1 MKRRSSF
8 FIGGLLLGSSAVVY
22 GMMGLFVQAAFG
34 ASEEASKAL
43 SGKTIRIIV
52 GYSPGGGFDTLTRVI
67 ARHLPKHITGNP
79 KIIVS
84 NMTGAGG
91 AVALNYVY
99 ARGTP
104 DGLTWVA
111 SDGALVLSKILG
123 LPGPEFD
130 VDKFPWLGVGQT
142 ENQACMVMTRT
153 GINTAEQFLRS
164 PTPVRLASTVPGDSV
179 HIRPVIAAEAVGA
192 NFKIIQGYPGT
203 ADMRLAMQS
212 GDADAACWGWESMKV
227 TGADMM
233 QRKEAIPILQIGL
246 ERHPD
251 LPNIPN
257 ILDFPMSNDAK
268 AMLRLVA
275 GPGAIAKLFA
285 VSPGTPQSLLN
296 VLRKGFADTLKDPEL
311 LADAEKSKMSIS
323 YASAEQVTKIIKEM
337 NSTSPELKQKVAKAA
352 RPS

>member
-1 MKRRSSF
+1 MKLCKRIFARSLILSF
-8 FIGGLLLGSSAVVY
+8 SAILC
-22 GMMGLFVQAAFG
+22 GNAGLFLQPALG
-34 ASEEASKAL
+34 ASEEPSKAL

-52 GYSPGGGFDTLTRVI
+52 GYSPGGGFDTLTRIV
-67 ARHLPKHITGNP
+67 ARHLSKHLPGNP
-79 KIIVS
+79 NILVS

-99 ARGTP
+99 TRGTP
-104 DGLTWVA
+104 DGLTWVS

-123 LPGPEFD
+123 LPGPDFD
-130 VDKFPWLGVGQT
+130 VEKFPWLGVGQT
-142 ENQACMVMTRT
+142 DHQACMVMTRT
-153 GINTAEQFLRS
+153 GITTAEQFLRS
-164 PTPVRLASTVPGDSV
+164 PTAIRLASTVPGDSP
-179 HIRPVIAAEAVGA
+179 HIRPAIAAEAVGA

-227 TGADMM
+227 TAADML

-251 LPNIPN
+251 LPNVPN

-268 AMLRLVA
+268 TMLRLVA
-275 GPGAIAKLFA
+275 APGAIAKLFA
-285 VSPGTPQSLLN
+285 LSPETPQPLLN
-296 VLRKGFADTLKDPEL
+296 VLRKGFGDTLKDREL
-311 LADAEKSKMSIS
+311 LADAQKSKMKIS
-323 YASAEQVTKIIKEM
+323 YVAAEQVTKIIKEM

-352 RPS
+352 RPG

>member
-1 MKRRSSF
+1 MKQSSLF
-8 FIGGLLLGSSAVVY
+8 LLGI
-22 GMMGLFVQAAFG
+22 FFWAFSTFSFLEPALG
-34 ASEEASKAL
+34 AGEETAKAL
-43 SGKTIRIIV
+43 GGKTIRIIV
-52 GYSPGGGFDTLTRVI
+52 GYSPGGGFDTLTRI
-67 ARHLPKHITGNP
+67 AARHLSKHLPGKPN
-79 KIIVS
+79 IIVN

-99 ARGTP
+99 SRGTP

-123 LPGPEFD
+123 LKGPEFD
-130 VDKFPWLGVGQT
+130 IDKFPWLGVA
-142 ENQACMVMTRT
+142 QADHQVCMVMTRT
-153 GINTAEQFLRS
+153 GITTAEQFLKS
-164 PTPVRLASTVPGDSV
+164 KTPIRIASTVPGDSV

-203 ADMRLAMQS
+203 SDMRLAMQS

-227 TGADMM
+227 TGADML

-246 ERHPD
+246 ERHAD
-251 LPNIPN
+251 LPNLPN

-285 VSPGTPQSLLN
+285 TSPGAPPPLLSA
-296 VLRKGFADTLKDPEL
+296 LQKGFADTLKDPEL
-311 LADAEKSKMSIS
+311 LADAGKSKMTIS
-323 YASAEQVTKIIKEM
+323 YMSAQNVEKIIKEM
-337 NSTSPELKQKVAKAA
+337 NSTPAELKQKVAKAA
-352 RPS
+352 RPG

>member
-1 MKRRSSF
+1 MKLCRRFYVSALLV
-8 FIGGLLLGSSAVVY
+8 GLSTVFLVR
-22 GMMGLFVQAAFG
+22 AARA
-34 ASEEASKAL
+34 ASEEPAKAL
-43 SGKTIRIIV
+43 SGKTIRVIV

-67 ARHLPKHITGNP
+67 ARHLPKHMPGKP
-79 KIIVS
+79 QVIVS

-99 ARGTP
+99 TRGTP

-164 PTPVRLASTVPGDSV
+164 PTPVRIASTVPGDSV

-192 NFKIIQGYPGT
+192 NFKLIQGYPGT

-227 TGADMM
+227 TAADML

-251 LPNIPN
+251 LPNVPN

-275 GPGAIAKLFA
+275 GPGSIAKLFA
-285 VSPGTPQSLLN
+285 ASPGTPQSLLN

-323 YASAEQVTKIIKEM
+323 YIPAEQVTKIIKEM

-352 RPS
+352 RPA

>member
-1 MKRRSSF
+1 MELCRRF
-8 FIGGLLLGSSAVVY
+8 FVCNLLFGLLAA
-22 GMMGLFVQAAFG
+22 LFVRPVLG
-34 ASEEASKAL
+34 ASEEAAKAL
-43 SGKTIRIIV
+43 SGKTVRIIV
-52 GYSPGGGFDTLTRVI
+52 GYSAGGGFDTVTRVI
-67 ARHLPKHITGNP
+67 ARHLPKHLPGNP
-79 KIIVS
+79 KTIVS

-99 ARGTP
+99 SRGTP

-123 LPGPEFD
+123 IQGPEFD
-130 VDKFPWLGVGQT
+130 VDKFPWIGVGQADS
-142 ENQACMVMTRT
+142 QACMVMTRT
-153 GINTAEQFLRS
+153 GIITAEQFLRS
-164 PTPVRLASTVPGDSV
+164 PTPMRLASTVPGDSV
-179 HIRPVIAAEAVGA
+179 HIRPLIAAEAVGA

-203 ADMRLAMQS
+203 ADMRLALQS

-251 LPNIPN
+251 LPNVPN

-268 AMLRLVA
+268 AMLRLVVA
-275 GPGAIAKLFA
+275 PGAIAKLFA
-285 VSPGTPQSLLN
+285 VSPGTPQPVLN

-323 YASAEQVTKIIKEM
+323 YVSAEQVTKIIKEM

-352 RPS
+352 RPN

>member
-1 MKRRSSF
+1 MKLRSGF
-8 FIGGLLLGSSAVVY
+8 FIGGLLLGSSAVVC
-22 GMMGLFVQAAFG
+22 GMMGLFVQSALG

-43 SGKTIRIIV
+43 SGKTIRVIV

-67 ARHLPKHITGNP
+67 ARHLPKHMPGNP

-164 PTPVRLASTVPGDSV
+164 PTPVRIASTVPGDSV

-192 NFKIIQGYPGT
+192 NFKLIQGYPGT

-227 TGADMM
+227 TAADML

-251 LPNIPN
+251 LPNVPN

-285 VSPGTPQSLLN
+285 ASPGTPQSLLN

-323 YASAEQVTKIIKEM
+323 YIPAEQVTKIIKEM

-352 RPS
+352 RPA

>member
-1 MKRRSSF
+1 MNLYRRF
-8 FIGGLLLGSSAVVY
+8 FVCALLLGLCARF
-22 GMMGLFVQAAFG
+22 FVQPLHG
-34 ASEEASKAL
+34 ASEDTAKAL

-52 GYSPGGGFDTLTRVI
+52 GYSPGGGFDTLTRIV
-67 ARHLPKHITGNP
+67 ARHLSKHIPGKPN
-79 KIIVS
+79 IIVS

-104 DGLTWVA
+104 DGLTWVS

-130 VDKFPWLGVGQT
+130 IDKFPWLGVAQSDH
-142 ENQACMVMTRT
+142 QVCMVMTRT
-153 GINTAEQFLRS
+153 GITTAEQFLHS
-164 PTPVRLASTVPGDSV
+164 KTPIRIASTVPGDSV
-179 HIRPVIAAEAVGA
+179 HIRPVIAAEAVAA
-192 NFKIIQGYPGT
+192 NFKLIQGYPGT

-212 GDADAACWGWESMKV
+212 GDADAGCWGWESMKV

-233 QRKEAIPILQIGL
+233 QRKEAIPILQIGV
-246 ERHPD
+246 ERHAD
-251 LPNIPN
+251 LPNVPN
-257 ILDFPMSNDAK
+257 ILDLPMSNDAK
-268 AMLRLVA
+268 VMLRLVA

-285 VSPGTPQSLLN
+285 VSPGTPQPVLD
-296 VLRKGFADTLKDPEL
+296 VLRKAFADALKDPEL

-323 YASAEQVTKIIKEM
+323 YTSAEQVTKIIKEM

-352 RPS
+352 RPG

>member
-1 MKRRSSF
+1 MNLFRHLRNPIIGSF
-8 FIGGLLLGSSAVVY
+8 AFLCSGALLFDQPAL
-22 GMMGLFVQAAFG
+22 AA
-34 ASEEASKAL
+34 SDEAAKSL
-43 SGKTIRIIV
+43 SGKTVRIIV
-52 GYSPGGGFDTLTRVI
+52 GYSAGGGFDTLTRIV
-67 ARHLPKHITGNP
+67 ARHLPKHLPGNP
-79 KIIVS
+79 NIIVS

-99 ARGTP
+99 SRGTP

-123 LPGPEFD
+123 LPGPDFD

-142 ENQACMVMTRT
+142 DHQACMVMTKT
-153 GINTAEQFLRS
+153 NITTAEQFLRS
-164 PTPVRLASTVPGDSV
+164 PTPIRLASTVPGDSP
-179 HIRPVIAAEAVGA
+179 HIRPIIAAEAVGA

-227 TGADMM
+227 TAADML

-251 LPNIPN
+251 LPNVPN

-268 AMLRLVA
+268 TMLRLVA
-275 GPGAIAKLFA
+275 APGAIAKLFA
-285 VSPGTPQSLLN
+285 LSPGTPQAVLN
-296 VLRKGFADTLKDPEL
+296 VMRKGFADKLKDREL
-311 LADAEKSKMSIS
+311 LADAQKSKMKIS
-323 YASAEQVTKIIKEM
+323 HVSAEEVTKIIKEM

-352 RPS
+352 RPG

>member
-1 MKRRSSF
+1 MNICRRVLVCA
-8 FIGGLLLGSSAVVY
+8 LLLGLSARFFLQPV
-22 GMMGLFVQAAFG
+22 LG
-34 ASEEASKAL
+34 ASEDAAKAL

-52 GYSPGGGFDTLTRVI
+52 GYSPGGGFDTLTRVV
-67 ARHLPKHITGNP
+67 ARHLSKHIPGKPNV
-79 KIIVS
+79 IVS

-99 ARGTP
+99 SRGTP

-130 VDKFPWLGVGQT
+130 VDKFPWLGVAQSDH
-142 ENQACMVMTRT
+142 QVCMVMTRA
-153 GINTAEQFLRS
+153 GITTADQFLHS
-164 PTPVRLASTVPGDSV
+164 KTPIRIASTVPGDSV

-192 NFKIIQGYPGT
+192 NFKMIQGYPGT

-233 QRKEAIPILQIGL
+233 QRKEAIPILQIGM
-246 ERHPD
+246 ERHVD
-251 LPNIPN
+251 LPNVPN

-268 AMLRLVA
+268 VMLRLVA

-285 VSPGTPQSLLN
+285 VSPGTPQPVLD
-296 VLRKGFADTLKDPEL
+296 VLRKAFADALKDPEL

-323 YASAEQVTKIIKEM
+323 YTSAEQVTKIIKEM

-352 RPS
+352 RPG

>member
-1 MKRRSSF
+1 MNLCRRF
-8 FIGGLLLGSSAVVY
+8 LVCALLLGLSARF
-22 GMMGLFVQAAFG
+22 LVQPVHG
-34 ASEEASKAL
+34 ASEDAPKAL

-52 GYSPGGGFDTLTRVI
+52 GYSPGGGFDTLTRIV
-67 ARHLPKHITGNP
+67 ARHLSKHIPGKPNV
-79 KIIVS
+79 IVN

-130 VDKFPWLGVGQT
+130 VDKFPWLGVAQSDH
-142 ENQACMVMTRT
+142 QVCMVMTRT
-153 GINTAEQFLRS
+153 GITTAEQFLHS
-164 PTPVRLASTVPGDSV
+164 KTPIRIASTVPGDSV
-179 HIRPVIAAEAVGA
+179 HIRPVIAAEAVSA
-192 NFKIIQGYPGT
+192 NFKLIQGYPGT

-227 TGADMM
+227 TGADML
-233 QRKEAIPILQIGL
+233 QRKEAIPILQIGV

-251 LPNIPN
+251 LPNVPN
-257 ILDFPMSNDAK
+257 ILDLPMSNDAK
-268 AMLRLVA
+268 VMLRLVA

-285 VSPGTPQSLLN
+285 VSPGTPQPVLD
-296 VLRKGFADTLKDPEL
+296 VLRKAFADALKDPEL

-323 YASAEQVTKIIKEM
+323 YTSAEQVTKIIKEM
-337 NSTSPELKQKVAKAA
+337 NSTSPELKQKVAKVA
-352 RPS
+352 RPG

>member
-1 MKRRSSF
+1 MKLCRRF
-8 FIGGLLLGSSAVVY
+8 FVCALLLGLST
-22 GMMGLFVQAAFG
+22 GLLVRPARA
-34 ASEEASKAL
+34 ASEEPSKAF
-43 SGKTIRIIV
+43 SAKTIRIIV
-52 GYSPGGGFDTLTRVI
+52 GYSAGGGFDTVTRVI
-67 ARHLPKHITGNP
+67 ARHLPKHLPGKP
-79 KIIVS
+79 QIIVS

-99 ARGTP
+99 SRGTP

-123 LPGPEFD
+123 LPGPDFD

-153 GINTAEQFLRS
+153 GITTAEQFLRS
-164 PTPVRLASTVPGDSV
+164 PTLIRLASTVPGDSV

-227 TGADMM
+227 TAADMM

-246 ERHPD
+246 ERHAD
-251 LPNIPN
+251 LPNVPN

-275 GPGAIAKLFA
+275 GPGMIAKLFA
-285 VSPGTPQSLLN
+285 ASPGTPQPVLN
-296 VLRKGFADTLKDPEL
+296 VLRKGFAETLKDPEL
-311 LADAEKSKMSIS
+311 LADASKSKMSIS
-323 YASAEQVTKIIKEM
+323 YVSAEQVMKIIKEM

-352 RPS
+352 RPN

>member
-1 MKRRSSF
+1 MNIGRF
-8 FIGGLLLGSSAVVY
+8 FLVCALLLGLSARF
-22 GMMGLFVQAAFG
+22 FVQPALG
-34 ASEEASKAL
+34 ASEDVTKPL

-67 ARHLPKHITGNP
+67 ARHLSKHIPGKPNV
-79 KIIVS
+79 IVS

-104 DGLTWVA
+104 DGLTWVS

-130 VDKFPWLGVGQT
+130 VDKFPWLGVAQSDH
-142 ENQACMVMTRT
+142 QVCMVMTRA
-153 GINTAEQFLRS
+153 GITTADQFLHS
-164 PTPVRLASTVPGDSV
+164 KTPIRIASTVPGDSV

-192 NFKIIQGYPGT
+192 NFKMIQGYPGT

-233 QRKEAIPILQIGL
+233 QRKEAIPILQIGM
-246 ERHPD
+246 ERHAD
-251 LPNIPN
+251 LPNVPN

-268 AMLRLVA
+268 VMLRLVA

-285 VSPGTPQSLLN
+285 VSPGTPQPVLD
-296 VLRKGFADTLKDPEL
+296 VLRKAFADALKDPEL

-323 YASAEQVTKIIKEM
+323 YTSAEQVTKIIKEM

-352 RPS
+352 RPG

>member
-1 MKRRSSF
+1 MKLCNRF
-8 FIGGLLLGSSAVVY
+8 FVRALLLGLSA
-22 GMMGLFVQAAFG
+22 GLFVQPVFG
-34 ASEEASKAL
+34 ASEEAAKAL

-52 GYSPGGGFDTLTRVI
+52 GYSAGGGFDTVTRVI
-67 ARHLPKHITGNP
+67 ARHLSKHLPGAPKVL
-79 KIIVS
+79 VS

-91 AVALNYVY
+91 AVAFNYVY
-99 ARGTP
+99 SRGTP

-123 LPGPEFD
+123 IQGPEFD
-130 VDKFPWLGVGQT
+130 VDKFPWIGVGQADS
-142 ENQACMVMTRT
+142 QACMVMTRT
-153 GINTAEQFLRS
+153 GITTAEQFLRS

-179 HIRPVIAAEAVGA
+179 HIRPLIAAEAVGA

-203 ADMRLAMQS
+203 ADMRLALQS

-233 QRKEAIPILQIGL
+233 QRKEAIPVLQIAL
-246 ERHPD
+246 EKHPD
-251 LPNIPN
+251 LPNVPN

-275 GPGAIAKLFA
+275 APGVIAKLFA
-285 VSPGTPQSLLN
+285 LSPGTPQPVLN

-311 LADAEKSKMSIS
+311 LADAEKSKMSLS
-323 YASAEQVTKIIKEM
+323 YVSAEQVTKIIKEM

>member
-1 MKRRSSF
+1 MKLRKRF
-8 FIGGLLLGSSAVVY
+8 FVCALLLGLAA
-22 GMMGLFVQAAFG
+22 GLFVRPVLG

-67 ARHLPKHITGNP
+67 ARHLPKHIPGNP
-79 KIIVS
+79 KVIVS

-99 ARGTP
+99 SRGTP

-111 SDGALVLSKILG
+111 ADGALVLSKILG
-123 LPGPEFD
+123 LQGPEFD

-153 GINTAEQFLRS
+153 GIITAEQFLRS
-164 PTPVRLASTVPGDSV
+164 PNPVRIASTVPGDSV

-227 TGADMM
+227 TGADML

-251 LPNIPN
+251 LPNVAN
-257 ILDFPMSNDAK
+257 ILDFPMSDDAK
-268 AMLRLVA
+268 TMLRLVA
-275 GPGAIAKLFA
+275 GPGVIAKLFA
-285 VSPGTPQSLLN
+285 VSPGTPQPVLN

-311 LADAEKSKMSIS
+311 LADAGKSKMSIS
-323 YASAEQVTKIIKEM
+323 YVSAEQVTKIIKEM

-352 RPS
+352 RPG